1 MSVPGKQEMSLRP
14 GRFEH
19 KRLAWALAI
28 SLAFHLFC
36 FGGYEFT
43 RTILPGWLQHIK
55 FLAALA
61 QELRPKPTPPPRPL
75 QPTEAPLVFVDV
87 DPATA
92 TAEAPKD
99 AKYYSAHNTK
109 AANPEADKDSDIPK
123 ITGQVPDISKTESA
137 PRAPEKLQP
146 NLPHPEQ
153 PEQIAKPKPPPG
165 DLAMAKPEITLKPEP
180 PGKDETT
187 RPRTLAEARRR
198 HPSPGDKMKLDG
210 GVNHRAPASSLD
222 TKSTVTGDYDT
233 QLYEAISQRWW
244 DLLDTRANTLVGGS
258 GQVYIHFK
266 LHSDGRITELTIET
280 NTTSNTTLGWLC
292 YQAIQDVSTPVFQ
305 KWPDEMR
312 RVQNDPRFIQFVF
325 TYY

>member
-43 RTILPGWLQHIK
+43 RTVLPGWLEKIK

-61 QELRPKPTPPPRPL
+61 EELRKKPTPPPQ

-92 TAEAPKD
+92 TPEAPKD

-109 AANPEADKDSDIPK
+109 AANPDADKDSDIPK
-123 ITGQVPDISKTESA
+123 ISGKVPDISKTESA
-137 PRAPEKLQP
+137 PRTPEKLQP
-146 NLPHPEQ
+146 SLTRPEE

-165 DLAMAKPEITLKPEP
+165 DLAMAKPEITPKPE
-180 PGKDETT
+180 PGKDEIT

-198 HPSPGDKMKLDG
+198 HPAPGDKMKLDG

-233 QLYEAISQRWW
+233 RLYEAISQRWW
-244 DLLDTRANTLVGGS
+244 DLLDQRQNSLVGGS

-266 LHSDGRITELTIET
+266 LHSDGRITELTIEN

-292 YQAIQDVSTPVFQ
+292 YQAIQDVSTPIFQ
-305 KWPDEMR
+305 KWPEEMR